1 MAIRTCV
8 DLGVFPTLSEK
19 QDLSAREI
27 AERTGA
33 DEILIRKLDSPLPM
47 APMGGGARY
56 ADATVKAGCS
66 ASSRRGISWPKGT
79 PVCMAPHD
87 IRST

>member
-8 DLGVFPTLSEK
+8 DLGVFPMLSEK

-33 DEILIRKLDSPLPM
+33 DEILIRKLDCLLPM
-47 APMGGGARY
+47 APIWGG
-56 ADATVKAGCS
+56 
-66 ASSRRGISWPKGT
+66 SS
-79 PVCMAPHD
+79 C
-87 IRST
+87 